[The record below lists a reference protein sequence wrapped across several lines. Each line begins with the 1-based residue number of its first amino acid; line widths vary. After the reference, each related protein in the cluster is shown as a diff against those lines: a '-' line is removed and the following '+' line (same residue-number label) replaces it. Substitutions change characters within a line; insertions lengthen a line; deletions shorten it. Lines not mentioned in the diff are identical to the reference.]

1 MMFACLFASPRS
13 VTTSSGSD
21 SMRVL
26 THLAHEHSPR
36 VEVHGRELV
45 VLDIDGLEQLWGSP
59 RDIGKRLRRMAADR
73 ELQVRVAVANTKM
86 AALLAT
92 QGRCGVTVIPPGGEA
107 EALSALPLAVLKK
120 LSSAQASGPSLHR
133 QPRTQR
139 TAIQAA
145 DPACLA
151 VSVAVLLPVVR
162 RWGIKTLG
170 DLAVLP
176 TPDLFSRLGAGG
188 VELQRMARGEDR
200 RPLVPDLIESRFEQS
215 VELEWP
221 IEGLEPLSFVLRR
234 VLEPLCVDLTAR
246 GSAVGMLR
254 VRLTLVS
261 HDIHE
266 RTLRFP
272 KAVSDPK
279 VLRTLI
285 LLDLKA
291 HPPSAGIDRVTVT
304 ADPVPA
310 RTIQFSLLERA
321 VPSAECLSTLLA
333 RLTVL
338 MGEQR
343 CGSPALVDTHQPGA
357 FDMEPFA
364 PTTVAPQPTASRE
377 CLVPVRRRFRIPVP
391 ARVRVERGV
400 PVGVSTGYRHLA
412 GGSITT
418 RAGPWRSSGQWWM
431 SPDSAWDRDEWDI
444 ALSNGEVYRMF
455 RDRTSDRWFVEGV
468 ED

>member
-1 MMFACLFASPRS
+1 MYACLFASPRT
-13 VTTSSGSD
+13 VTTRSVSD
-21 SMRVL
+21 PMRVL
-26 THLAHEHSPR
+26 AHLAHEHSPR
-36 VEVHGRELV
+36 VEVHGRKLV

-59 RDIGKRLRRMAADR
+59 RDIGERLRRLAADR
-73 ELQVRVAVANTKM
+73 QLQVRVAIASTKM

-92 QGRCGVTVIPPGGEA
+92 QGRCGLTVIPPGNEA
-107 EALSALPLAVLKK
+107 QALSTLPLAVLKK
-120 LSSAQASGPSLHR
+120 LSSAQASGPSLPR
-133 QPRTQR
+133 QQR
-139 TAIQAA
+139 AQRNAMQAA

-151 VSVAVLLPVVR
+151 VSVVVLLPVVR

-170 DLAVLP
+170 ELAALP
-176 TPDLFSRLGAGG
+176 TSELFSRLGAGG
-188 VELQRMARGEDR
+188 VDLQRMARGEDS
-200 RPLVPDLIESRFEQS
+200 RPLVPDPIETHFEQS
-215 VELEWP
+215 VTLEWP

-234 VLEPLCVDLTAR
+234 VLEPLCADLTSH
-246 GSAVGMLR
+246 GCAVGMLH

-261 HDIHE
+261 RDIHE

-272 KAVSDPK
+272 KAISDPK

-285 LLDLKA
+285 VLDLKA

-338 MGEQR
+338 MGEHR

-357 FDMEPFA
+357 FEIQPFA
-364 PTTVAPQPTASRE
+364 PTTIAPQPAASRE
-377 CLVPVRRRFRIPVP
+377 QLVPALRRFRFPVP
-391 ARVRVERGV
+391 ARVRVERGI
-400 PVGVSTGYRHLA
+400 PVRVSTGYRHLA
-412 GGSITT
+412 GGPIIT

-431 SPDSAWDRDEWDI
+431 SSDTAWDRDEWDI
-444 ALSNGEVYRMF
+444 ALRNGEVYRMF
-455 RDRTSDRWFVEGV
+455 RDRSTDRWFLEGAV
-468 ED
+468 D